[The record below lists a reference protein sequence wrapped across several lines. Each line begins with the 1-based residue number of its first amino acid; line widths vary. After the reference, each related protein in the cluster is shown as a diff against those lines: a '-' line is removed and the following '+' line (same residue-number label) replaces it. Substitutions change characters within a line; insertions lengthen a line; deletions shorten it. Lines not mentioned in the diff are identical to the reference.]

1 MKKVSKTGSLIFI
14 FKIFCYEIT
23 FSVFFQAK
31 MLVNSKTLLVGD
43 HSFKIV
49 DSKLFTVINI
59 GGIYVKLITRWTA
72 TGKVEKSDI
81 ILPSHL

>member
-1 MKKVSKTGSLIFI
+1 MKLLFP
-14 FKIFCYEIT
+14 F
-23 FSVFFQAK
+23 FFQAK